1 MENLK
6 TALTNVISGE
16 VTQVSMGIIDEMI
29 KNIGT
34 TDPEVRDHLIYSA
47 FSKLIF
53 EDRFEKK
60 QLEFILHSLLNNR
73 SLLFDIEHS
82 TTDSV
87 FTRSFTSL
95 IFAAILEYD
104 STKHILDKDII
115 LQVITTSHDYMMKEQ
130 DLRGYV
136 QEKGWAHAAAH
147 GADLLESL
155 IKHPL
160 ATELDAQKVL
170 QHIARFLTIAEGYQ
184 DDEEERLARAFVALA
199 CHHLTDEIISD
210 WLNSLNRSL
219 REKSATAHGELQP
232 YYAQLA
238 FKNFL
243 KSAFFLFEKQ
253 DDKIPLQRTIKQI
266 VCDLIH

>member
-1 MENLK
+1 MTNLK
-6 TALTNVISGE
+6 TTLASIISGE
-16 VTQVSMGIIDEMI
+16 VTQLPQGFLDEMI
-29 KNIGT
+29 ENIGT
-34 TDPEVRDHLIYSA
+34 TDPVVRDQLIYRA
-47 FSKLIF
+47 FCKLIF
-53 EDRFEKK
+53 EDRLEKK
-60 QLEFILHSLLNNR
+60 QLEYILYSILNNR
-73 SLLFDIEHS
+73 SLHLDIETS

-104 STKHILDKDII
+104 GTKQKLDEDII
-115 LQVITTSHDYMMKEQ
+115 LQVITTSHDYMRKEQ

-160 ATELDAQKVL
+160 ATELDARKVL

-184 DDEEERLARAFVALA
+184 DDEEERLARAFVTLA
-199 CHHLTDEIISD
+199 SNHLTDEIISG
-210 WLNSLNRSL
+210 WLNSLDRSL
-219 REKSATAHGELQP
+219 REKLANAHGELQP

-243 KSAFFLFEKQ
+243 KSSFFLFEKQ
-253 DDKIPLQRTIKQI
+253 LDRKPMQQTIKQV

>member
-6 TALTNVISGE
+6 TALTNIISGE
-16 VTQVSMGIIDEMI
+16 VTQISQGLLDEMI

-34 TDPEVRDHLIYSA
+34 TNPVVRDQLIYRA
-47 FSKLIF
+47 FCKQIF

-60 QLEFILHSLLNNR
+60 QLQYIVHSLLNNH
-73 SLLFDIEHS
+73 SLFFDIEQS

-104 STKHILDKDII
+104 GTKQILDEDII
-115 LQVITTSHDYMMKEQ
+115 LQVITTSHEYMMSEQ

-136 QEKGWAHAAAH
+136 QEKGWAHAPAH

-184 DDEEERLARAFVALA
+184 DDEEERLARAFVAITS
-199 CHHLTDEIISD
+199 HHLSEESV
-210 WLNSLNRSL
+210 
-219 REKSATAHGELQP
+219 E
-232 YYAQLA
+232 
-238 FKNFL
+238 
-243 KSAFFLFEKQ
+243 
-253 DDKIPLQRTIKQI
+253 
-266 VCDLIH
+266 

>member
-16 VTQVSMGIIDEMI
+16 VTQVSLSILDEMI

-34 TDPEVRDHLIYSA
+34 TDPEVRDQLIYRA

-60 QLEFILHSLLNNR
+60 QLEYILHSLLDNR

-95 IFAAILEYD
+95 VFAAILEYD
-104 STKHILDKDII
+104 SIKHILDKDII

-160 ATELDAQKVL
+160 ATELDARKVL
-170 QHIARFLTIAEGYQ
+170 QHIARLLTIAEGYQ
-184 DDEEERLARAFVALA
+184 DDEEERLARSFVALSS
-199 CHHLTDEIISD
+199 HHLTDEIISD
-210 WLNSLNRSL
+210 WIYSLDRTL
-219 REKSATAHGELQP
+219 RDKLATANGELQP

-243 KSAFFLFEKQ
+243 KSAFFLIEKQ
-253 DDKIPLQRTIKQI
+253 LDRKSLQDTIKQV

>member
-6 TALTNVISGE
+6 TTLTNVISAE
-16 VTQVSMGIIDEMI
+16 VAQVSMGILDEMI

-34 TDPEVRDHLIYSA
+34 TDPEVRDQLIYRA

-60 QLEFILHSLLNNR
+60 QLEYILNSLLNNR
-73 SLLFDIEHS
+73 SLHLDIDKT

-95 IFAAILEYD
+95 VFAAILEYD
-104 STKHILDKDII
+104 GTKQILDEDII
-115 LQVITTSHDYMMKEQ
+115 LQVINTSHDYMMKEH

-170 QHIARFLTIAEGYQ
+170 QHIARFLTIAEGYK
-184 DDEEERLARAFVALA
+184 DDEEERLARAFVALTS
-199 CHHLTDEIISD
+199 HHLSEEIISD
-210 WLNSLNRSL
+210 WLNSLDRSL
-219 REKSATAHGELQP
+219 RAKLANANGELQP

-253 DDKIPLQRTIKQI
+253 DERKPLQQTIIQV
-266 VCDLIH
+266 VCNLIY

>member
-6 TALTNVISGE
+6 ITLTNVISGE
-16 VTQVSMGIIDEMI
+16 VTQVSRGILDEMI

-34 TDPEVRDHLIYSA
+34 TDPVVRDQLIYCA
-47 FSKLIF
+47 FCKLIF
-53 EDRFEKK
+53 EDRFEKR
-60 QLEFILHSLLNNR
+60 QLEYILHSLLNNR
-73 SLLFDIEHS
+73 FLHLDIETS

-87 FTRSFTSL
+87 FTRSFTTL

-104 STKHILDKDII
+104 GTKQILDEDII
-115 LQVITTSHDYMMKEQ
+115 LQVTTTSHDYMMREK

-160 ATELDAQKVL
+160 ATELDARKVL

-184 DDEEERLARAFVALA
+184 DDEEERLARAFVALTS
-199 CHHLTDEIISD
+199 HHLSEEIISK
-210 WLNSLNRSL
+210 WLYSLDHSL
-219 REKSATAHGELQP
+219 REKLATAKGELQP
-232 YYAQLA
+232 YYSQLA

-253 DDKIPLQRTIKQI
+253 DDRKPLQQTIKQI